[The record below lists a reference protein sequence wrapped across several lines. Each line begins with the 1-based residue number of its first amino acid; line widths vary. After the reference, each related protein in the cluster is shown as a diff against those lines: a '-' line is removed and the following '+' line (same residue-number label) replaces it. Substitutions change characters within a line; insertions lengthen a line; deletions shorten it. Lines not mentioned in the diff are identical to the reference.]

1 MHSQGSVRLPWWTG
15 FPILEP
21 EVLMK
26 SALGVLKILMIPF
39 ILTLYACQPQPDME
53 ALRSEILALH
63 KRMIDAH

>member
-1 MHSQGSVRLPWWTG
+1 
-15 FPILEP
+15 
-21 EVLMK
+21 MK